1 MQAGRLRDGESWW
14 ASIYGVTQSWTRLT
28 LLSSSSSSSRLK
40 DGRGGRDNAK
50 VSVRA
55 AGRMKLV
62 LLSLLH
68 LISSFSKL
76 FSPPFCWSDED
87 TASVNRWADSPSQ
100 SQAIPGVCLGTGL
113 GTPKL
118 QSVQAQACAAGRQ
131 PGGGQARS
139 LFI

>member
-1 MQAGRLRDGESWW
+1 MEFEFCLEGNADPLINVCLCFKGRTLRILQAGRVR
-14 ASIYGVTQSWTRLT
+14 
-28 LLSSSSSSSRLK
+28 
-40 DGRGGRDNAK
+40 DGRGGRDNAR

-55 AGRMKLV
+55 AGRRKLA

-76 FSPPFCWSDED
+76 FSAPFCWSDED
-87 TASVNRWADSPSQ
+87 TASVSRWADSPSHT
-100 SQAIPGVCLGTGL
+100 QAVPGVRLGTRL

-118 QSVQAQACAAGRQ
+118 QPGQAQACAAGRQ